1 MNFLKLNLISRLILL
16 VGVIFNP
23 LHVLAGEK
31 DIVDSQVFCKK
42 RNEVSIQEFSKL
54 GIPRG
59 YSD

>member
-16 VGVIFNP
+16 GGLILNP

-42 RNEVSIQEFSKL
+42 RNEVSIQEF
-54 GIPRG
+54 
-59 YSD
+59 